1 MDEDVIFLLSIT
13 SPMKTDRLEVVFAV
27 DVRKGMLQ
35 GLAKLDVRP
44 KNLAIM
50 VTLCTSEICS
60 ESGNKMSG
68 PAHIGPTRPTN
79 SNLIL
84 ALEETRQYA
93 TRRLSPRVATPLAAA
108 ALLLSGDHARREK
121 RRKKERRERARRVG
135 EGDI

>member
-1 MDEDVIFLLSIT
+1 MDEDVIYLLSIT

-60 ESGNKMSG
+60 
-68 PAHIGPTRPTN
+68 
-79 SNLIL
+79 
-84 ALEETRQYA
+84 
-93 TRRLSPRVATPLAAA
+93 RV
-108 ALLLSGDHARREK
+108 
-121 RRKKERRERARRVG
+121 
-135 EGDI
+135 